1 MHLNFLWFYILVKD
15 DLICAKLTVKI
26 NGNEKS
32 NSKGSYL
39 VDEAFSSKDKPV
51 YKLVGQDRYIFF
63 NPEKLG
69 WFIGTKEGLNS
80 QVEDKTY
87 YESEP
92 SFTISIKLN
101 FTLNFSIFRLS

>member
-1 MHLNFLWFYILVKD
+1 MYLNFLWFYILVKV
-15 DLICAKLTVKI
+15 DLICANLTVKI

-63 NPEKLG
+63 NPEKFG
-69 WFIGTKEGLNS
+69 WFIGTKEGYIS
-80 QVEDKTY
+80 HVEGNTFY
-87 YESEP
+87 YSESY
-92 SFTISIKLN
+92 FTISN
-101 FTLNFSIFRLS
+101 